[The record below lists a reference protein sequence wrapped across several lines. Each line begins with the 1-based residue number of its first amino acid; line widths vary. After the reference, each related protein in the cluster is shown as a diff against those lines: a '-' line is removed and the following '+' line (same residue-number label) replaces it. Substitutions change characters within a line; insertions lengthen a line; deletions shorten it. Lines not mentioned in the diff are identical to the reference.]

1 LGEGWRNSSFLK
13 SKAELSV
20 DRWFGFFDGGKE
32 EEMKKLLVDLMKQY
46 RNLIFIGENERKS
59 ETN

>member
-46 RNLIFIGENERKS
+46 RNLIFIGENGHQI
-59 ETN
+59 TLN